1 MQIQLL
7 LQTRAS
13 DLLQTEARG
22 GDEAQSKPTFILFA
36 AR

>member
-7 LQTRAS
+7 SQTRAS
-13 DLLQTEARG
+13 DLLQIEARG
-22 GDEAQSKPTFILFA
+22 GDEAQSKPTLTLFA